1 MGDHSVP
8 ADSLADSGDWKTV
21 VDFDRG
27 IRDSSSDAQGLVQP
41 LDEFTPDNE
50 TYRLERTALKRY
62 VRLMI
67 KDANRSPDV
76 RSGGALRE
84 IQIWGSRWKVAEA
97 ENVAVGIN
105 GRYADGR
112 KGSTVI
118 AGYSGA
124 DTYEA
129 GGKKVIHSVN
139 YAVDGQ
145 MPDGIGSDEYW
156 MPAVRSE
163 SGGKG
168 VNMREGDKAYL
179 ILDLGEGTV
188 TDIQSMRIKWFG
200 LNSANRCQVWTADTY
215 VPPVGNDN
223 LEGAGGNIIFDGD
236 WEAVATA
243 ADVSSQSS
251 DKQLEFREEDYVTKQ
266 LKRYVRFDI
275 SELNAHACLLYTSP
289 SPRDP

>member
-1 MGDHSVP
+1 M
-8 ADSLADSGDWKTV
+8 L
-21 VDFDRG
+21 F
-27 IRDSSSDAQGLVQP
+27 
-41 LDEFTPDNE
+41 
-50 TYRLERTALKRY
+50 
-62 VRLMI
+62 
-67 KDANRSPDV
+67 RS
-76 RSGGALRE
+76 
-84 IQIWGSRWKVAEA
+84 
-97 ENVAVGIN
+97 N

-251 DKQLEFREEDYVTKQ
+251 DKQLEFREED
-266 LKRYVRFDI
+266 
-275 SELNAHACLLYTSP
+275 
-289 SPRDP
+289 